1 MRIMPPKSSA
11 PSFPCCARNVVP
23 TVAHEKG
30 EQGFA
35 LVLVLWTFL
44 LLAVLVSS
52 LLLEA
57 RTSRTVA
64 ATGAEHLR
72 ARLILDG
79 AINRAIMALLDARD
93 PLRLPLDGAVQSIQL
108 FGHKVALRS
117 ESEAGKVNLNA
128 APPGLLAALFAG
140 QGVPPAEAGLLA
152 ARVATWRAPSLGM
165 ARSEAIAAYQDAGR
179 RYGPRFAP
187 FRSLG
192 ELRLVL
198 GMTDALQAAV
208 APLTTVWSGDGSVD
222 RSVAGEAL
230 LRVLET
236 TGDGLAASQR
246 AARAKGSAAGANR
259 PAAVGEAVAI
269 AAALESKDFV
279 LERVAVIQV
288 AGDRREPYRVL
299 AWH

>member
-1 MRIMPPKSSA
+1 
-11 PSFPCCARNVVP
+11 VP
-23 TVAHEKG
+23 TVRREQGEQG

-44 LLAVLVSS
+44 LLAALVGS

-72 ARLILDG
+72 ARLIVDG

-93 PLRLPLDGAVQSIQL
+93 PLRLPLDGTLQSIQL
-108 FGHKVALRS
+108 FGQNIALRA

-128 APPGLLAALFAG
+128 APVSLLAALFAG
-140 QGVPPAEAGLLA
+140 QGLPPAEAGLLA
-152 ARVATWRAPSLGM
+152 ARVVAWRAPSLRT
-165 ARSEAIAAYQDAGR
+165 ARSEAIADYQDAGR
-179 RYGPRFAP
+179 SYGPRFAP
-187 FRSLG
+187 FRSVG

-198 GMTDALQAAV
+198 GMTDALQDAV

-230 LRVLET
+230 LRVLEAA
-236 TGDGLAASQR
+236 GDALAASQR

-259 PAAVGEAVAI
+259 PAALGEAVSI
-269 AAALESKDFV
+269 AASLDTKDFALERF
-279 LERVAVIQV
+279 AVIQV

-299 AWH
+299 AWR

>member
-1 MRIMPPKSSA
+1 VRRES
-11 PSFPCCARNVVP
+11 
-23 TVAHEKG
+23 G

-44 LLAVLVSS
+44 LLAVLVGS

-72 ARLILDG
+72 ARLIVDG

-108 FGHKVALRS
+108 FGQKIALRT

-128 APPGLLAALFAG
+128 APLNLLAALFAG
-140 QGVPPAEAGLLA
+140 QGVAPAETGLLA
-152 ARVATWRAPSLGM
+152 ARVATWRARSVGT

-179 RYGPRFAP
+179 PYGPRFAP
-187 FRSLG
+187 FRSVG

-236 TGDGLAASQR
+236 NGDALAASQR
-246 AARAKGSAAGANR
+246 AARARGAAAGAHR
-259 PAAVGEAVAI
+259 PAAVGEAVTI
-269 AAALESKDFV
+269 AAELETPDFA

-299 AWH
+299 AWR